1 MDARLAGLDGL
12 RSWAGAMF
20 FIGRA
25 DAMPKVCF
33 MTDRDLDDMSAIGP
47 HGRPRIGQSAA
58 A

>member
-12 RSWAGAMF
+12 RSWAGAMY

-25 DAMPKVCF
+25 DAMSKVFC
-33 MTDRDLDDMSAIGP
+33 MTDRDLDDMSGIGQQ
-47 HGRPRIGQSAA
+47 GRPRIGHSAA